1 MKLFFFPR
9 IWEKYI
15 WKKKSSLVEKKKKR
29 KDTPTNPFW
38 VRNFFLKEKTLEK
51 LRDKYRSKYLIL

>member
-1 MKLFFFPR
+1 M
-9 IWEKYI
+9 
-15 WKKKSSLVEKKKKR
+15 KKKSSLVEKKKKR